1 VESRVS
7 FALQSFE
14 EGDILIEGCRGNRSE
29 FGTID
34 FGGCPVELHE
44 ALDQIAEI
52 RDHLARTET
61 FEGYR
66 SATVAASGL
75 LAFAA
80 AGIQA
85 ALMPDPIGHLEIYL
99 VLWGTVA
106 FVSAAMAG
114 IEMLVRCR
122 AASETAVRLTRMV
135 AEQFL
140 PCIVVGALLTVA
152 IAAVAPETAWM
163 LPSLWS
169 LVFGLGVFASARLFP
184 RPVVWVAG
192 YYLLAGIACLAGAKR
207 LDPLSPW
214 LMASTF
220 GVGQLLA
227 AAIVYWSVER
237 KHAS

>member
-1 VESRVS
+1 
-7 FALQSFE
+7 L
-14 EGDILIEGCRGNRSE
+14 
-29 FGTID
+29 
-34 FGGCPVELHE
+34 ELHE

-66 SATVAASGL
+66 SATVGASGL
-75 LAFAA
+75 LAVLA
-80 AGIQA
+80 AGVQTVVI
-85 ALMPDPIGHLEIYL
+85 PDPAERLDAYL
-99 VLWGTVA
+99 ALWVGVA
-106 FVSAAMAG
+106 VVSAAIAG
-114 IEMLVRCR
+114 TEMYVRSRR

-135 AEQFL
+135 VEQFL

-163 LPSLWS
+163 LPGLWS
-169 LVFGLGVFASARLFP
+169 LVFGLGVFASARLLP
-184 RPVVWVAG
+184 RPVVWVAA
-192 YYLLAGIACLAGAKR
+192 YYLLSGAACLAVGKR

-227 AAIVYWSVER
+227 AAVVYWTVER

>member
-1 VESRVS
+1 
-7 FALQSFE
+7 L
-14 EGDILIEGCRGNRSE
+14 
-29 FGTID
+29 
-34 FGGCPVELHE
+34 ELHE

-66 SATVAASGL
+66 SATVGASGL
-75 LAFAA
+75 LAVLA
-80 AGIQA
+80 AGVQTVVI
-85 ALMPDPIGHLEIYL
+85 PDPAERLDAYL
-99 VLWGTVA
+99 TLWVGVA
-106 FVSAAMAG
+106 VVSAAIAG
-114 IEMLVRCR
+114 TEMYVRSRR

-135 AEQFL
+135 VEQFL

-163 LPSLWS
+163 LPGLWS
-169 LVFGLGVFASARLFP
+169 LVFGLGVFASARLLP
-184 RPVVWVAG
+184 RPVVWVAA
-192 YYLLAGIACLAGAKR
+192 YYLLSGAACLAVGKR

-227 AAIVYWSVER
+227 AAVVYWTVER